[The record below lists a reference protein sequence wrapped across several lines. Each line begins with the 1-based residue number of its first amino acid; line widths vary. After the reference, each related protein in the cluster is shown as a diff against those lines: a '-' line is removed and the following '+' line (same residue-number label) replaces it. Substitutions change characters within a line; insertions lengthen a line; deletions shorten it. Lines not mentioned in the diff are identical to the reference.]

1 MAVATQE
8 AVAADPPSRRRRG
21 RFTAVLV
28 VAGVVALNVAMYAA
42 LATGP
47 AQRFLDALA
56 GWTYPG
62 VFVLSLVANVGVLVG
77 LPYNAIVLQIAAT
90 DDLPWLVAL
99 AAAAGSTLGETTGW
113 LIGRQ
118 GGRALP
124 EGGRL
129 GRFVGW
135 LRDGTR
141 RPARAFAAIAAF
153 AAVPNYVFD
162 VAGLAAGALGIR
174 YRMFLAATFTGRLLR
189 FTVFALAGP
198 SLLSLWTSMWSA
210 LL

>member
-1 MAVATQE
+1 MI
-8 AVAADPPSRRRRG
+8 
-21 RFTAVLV
+21 
-28 VAGVVALNVAMYAA
+28 AGVVALNVAVYAL
-42 LATGP
+42 LATEP
-47 AQRFLDALA
+47 VQRFLDGLA

-62 VFVLSLVANVGVLVG
+62 VFLLSMIANVGVLVG
-77 LPYNAIVLQIAAT
+77 LPYNAAVLQIAAT
-90 DDLPWLVAL
+90 DELPWLVAL

-113 LIGRQ
+113 IIGRQ
-118 GGRALP
+118 GGKALP

-153 AAVPNYVFD
+153 AAIPNYAFD
-162 VAGLAAGALGIR
+162 VAGLAAGALGLR
-174 YRMFLAATFTGRLLR
+174 YRLFLAATFTGRLLR
-189 FTVFALAGP
+189 FAVFALAGP
-198 SLLSLWTSMWSA
+198 FLLSAWTAAWSA

>member
-1 MAVATQE
+1 
-8 AVAADPPSRRRRG
+8 VAADEAVLADPPLRRRR
-21 RFTAVLV
+21 RRVTAALV
-28 VAGVVALNVAMYAA
+28 IAGVVALNVTMYAL
-42 LATGP
+42 LATEP

-62 VFVLSLVANVGVLVG
+62 VFALSAIANAGVLVG
-77 LPYNAIVLQIAAT
+77 LPYNAVVLQIAAT
-90 DDLPWLVAL
+90 DELPWLVAL

-113 LIGRQ
+113 IVGRQ
-118 GGRALP
+118 GGKALP

-153 AAVPNYVFD
+153 AAIPNYAFD

-174 YRMFLAATFTGRLLR
+174 YRVFLAATFTGRLLR
-189 FTVFALAGP
+189 FAMFALAGP
-198 SLLSLWTSMWSA
+198 FLLSVWTSVWSA
-210 LL
+210 VL

>member
-1 MAVATQE
+1 
-8 AVAADPPSRRRRG
+8 VAADEAVLADPPLRRRR
-21 RFTAVLV
+21 RRATVALAI
-28 VAGVVALNVAMYAA
+28 AGVVALNVAMYAL
-42 LATGP
+42 LATEP

-62 VFVLSLVANVGVLVG
+62 VFVLSAIANAGVLVG
-77 LPYNAIVLQIAAT
+77 LPYNAVVLQIAAT
-90 DDLPWLVAL
+90 DELPWLVAL

-113 LIGRQ
+113 IVGRQ
-118 GGRALP
+118 GGKALP

-153 AAVPNYVFD
+153 AAIPNYAFD

-174 YRMFLAATFTGRLLR
+174 YRVFLAATFTGRLLR
-189 FTVFALAGP
+189 FAVFALAGP
-198 SLLSLWTSMWSA
+198 FLLSVWTSVWSA
-210 LL
+210 VL